1 MTTAMSI
8 NLNGY
13 LLDLS
18 TPRIMGILNVTPD
31 SFFDGG
37 QFQKRDHIL
46 PQVEKMLQEGA
57 DIIDVGGMSSR
68 PGANII
74 SEQEELDRVLKVV
87 EWILEAFPTTPISID
102 TVRSGVA
109 NACIQAGAAM
119 VNDISAGAFDA
130 NLYQTVADLQ
140 VPYVLMHMQGK
151 PENMQ
156 KAPTYEQVPIEV
168 LDFMI
173 AQVGRLRELGVHDVI
188 IDPGFGFGK
197 TVEHNFELLRNL
209 AIFKILDCPIL
220 AGVSRKSM
228 INRVLKT
235 RPETALNGTTAAH
248 MLALQN
254 GASILRV
261 HDVLEAKQAIQIW
274 QAYEQA
280 PIVKRT

>member
-18 TPRIMGILNVTPD
+18 VPKVMGILNVTPD

-37 QFQKRDHIL
+37 QFQNRDHIL
-46 PQVEKMLQEGA
+46 AQVEKMRNEGA
-57 DIIDVGGMSSR
+57 DLIDIGGMSSR
-68 PGANII
+68 PGAAII
-74 SEQEELDRVLKVV
+74 SEEEELDRVVKVV
-87 EWILEAFPTTPISID
+87 DWILEAFPETLISID
-102 TVRSGVA
+102 TIRSGVA
-109 NACIQAGAAM
+109 KACIQAGAAM
-119 VNDISAGAFDA
+119 INDISAGAFDA
-130 NLYQTVADLQ
+130 HLYDTIADLQ

-151 PENMQ
+151 PQDMQ
-156 KAPTYEQVPIEV
+156 QAPSYQQVSIEV

-173 AQVGRLRELGVHDVI
+173 AQVGRLRALGIHDVI

-197 TVEHNFELLRNL
+197 TVEHNYELLRNL

-274 QAYEQA
+274 QAYAQA